1 MVKLMDIFRASGSL
15 NVFDDTVSSTFRIH
29 VEIKG
34 IFVVVKCKSAVAW
47 MSPKL
52 YILKSNP
59 QGNDIKN

>member
-1 MVKLMDIFRASGSL
+1 MGIFRASDSL
-15 NVFDDTVSSTFRIH
+15 NIFDDTVSSTFSIH
-29 VEIKG
+29 VEIMG
-34 IFVVVKCKSAVAW
+34 SFFFVMVKCKSAVAW